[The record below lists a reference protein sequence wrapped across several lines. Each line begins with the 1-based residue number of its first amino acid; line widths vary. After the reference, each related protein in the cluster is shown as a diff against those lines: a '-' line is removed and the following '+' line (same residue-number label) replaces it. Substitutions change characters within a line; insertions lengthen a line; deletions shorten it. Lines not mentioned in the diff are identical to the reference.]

1 MTIEQEEII
10 RRVAVEVK
18 EKLEPEGSG
27 HDWWHA
33 MRVWNMAQRI
43 AEREG
48 ADIFVVELA
57 AVLHDIADWKDF
69 DGDVTIGPA
78 VAREIL
84 LRHGTPAD
92 ATDHVC
98 DIIEHL
104 SFKGAGVKDEMKT
117 IEGKIVQDADR
128 LDGIGAIGI
137 ARTFVYSGNKSRII
151 HDPNEALSPN
161 ATKEEYLTKGGRTA
175 INHFYEKILL
185 LKDRMNTN
193 TAKEIAKHRHSY
205 IEGFLKEFFEEWEGL
220 R

>member
-1 MTIEQEEII
+1 MIRGFIICMLSRRLGFLFKQDQMFYALAYMTIEQEEII

-18 EKLEPEGSG
+18 EKLAQEGSG

-33 MRVWNMAQRI
+33 MRVWNMAKRI

-48 ADIFVVELA
+48 ADVFVVELA
-57 AVLHDIADWKDF
+57 AILHDIADWKDF

-84 LRHGTPAD
+84 LRHGASSDTS
-92 ATDHVC
+92 DHVS

-128 LDGIGAIGI
+128 LDAIGAIGI
-137 ARTFVYSGNKSRII
+137 ARTFVYSGNKNRII
-151 HDPNEALSPN
+151 HDPNEAIATN
-161 ATKEEYLTKGGRTA
+161 ATKEA
-175 INHFYEKILL
+175 
-185 LKDRMNTN
+185 
-193 TAKEIAKHRHSY
+193 
-205 IEGFLKEFFEEWEGL
+205 FL
-220 R
+220 